1 MAVFL
6 VNTCKFK
13 GCGITFPTLTDLIRH
28 IEETHLDFDSQA
40 IDTQNDVQQPTCLP
54 ISYILR
60 VFSANEYNANMQRK
74 ESVPI
79 NQLKSKLGQS
89 LSPVPSV
96 TSTTP
101 TGSEMEEDIYES
113 ESEESSIDS
122 WSNRSTEG
130 DSSHSILKI
139 LSTNSVLPND
149 EHDKPYVCHINGCK
163 KRYRNANGLKYHNK
177 SAHNNCGHKKEPFD
191 ATKIYKCHCGKV
203 YKTPH
208 GLKNHCTTQHPNQAK
223 NSPVVVR
230 SNPNVKM
237 GKDSVLATFVRMKSM
252 PSTAIN
258 APSSQATVQGLPL
271 LITAQSEVMIK
282 KEPEASAVKDEINS
296 VKQANVESKEIVTNK
311 NCPVI
316 KAPTLQQHLLSP
328 IVTKAATKC

>member
-13 GCGITFPTLTDLIRH
+13 GCGITFPTLTELIRH
-28 IEETHLDFDSQA
+28 IEATHLDFDPQA
-40 IDTQNDVQQPTCLP
+40 IEQQEVQQPTCLP
-54 ISYILR
+54 ISYVLR
-60 VFSANEYNANMQRK
+60 VFSNGEYHTSLHRK
-74 ESVPI
+74 ESMPI
-79 NQLKSKLGQS
+79 NQLKSKLGRC
-89 LSPVPSV
+89 LSPAPSV

-130 DSSHSILKI
+130 DSSHAIIKM
-139 LSTNSVLPND
+139 LSTNNSND
-149 EHDKPYVCHINGCK
+149 DSDRPYMCTVNGCK
-163 KRYRNANGLKYHNK
+163 KRYRNANDLYNFTPDNF
-177 SAHNNCGHKKEPFD
+177 SST
-191 ATKIYKCHCGKV
+191 TKVYKCHCGKI
-203 YKTPH
+203 YKTQH
-208 GLKNHCTTQHPNQAK
+208 GLNNHCKNQHAGTVQATHATTII
-223 NSPVVVR
+223 R
-230 SNPNVKM
+230 SNTTNVKT

-258 APSSQATVQGLPL
+258 TSSAQTVQGLPL
-271 LITAQSEVMIK
+271 IITAQSDVTIK
-282 KEPEASAVKDEINS
+282 REPVEGMKNESSFVSREKDL
-296 VKQANVESKEIVTNK
+296 VAMVTNS

-328 IVTKAATKC
+328 IIVKAASKC